1 MLMAW
6 WGQGQTCE
14 QINVMQWA
22 GGEPQAVGA
31 SIMLPPRP
39 DPRPPRHG
47 YADPPLG
54 AGSRPDSVLWPPS
67 WATPQPRRPGLSGGM
82 AITGGLGEL
91 SETWQPGHGLGPLP
105 VLMPERPVHRK
116 PERSPGAATPCS
128 FARPVLS
135 PQLAPKAAAGA
146 G

>member
-1 MLMAW
+1 M
-6 WGQGQTCE
+6 QTHLWVLGPGPI
-14 QINVMQWA
+14 QSS
-22 GGEPQAVGA
+22 G
-31 SIMLPPRP
+31 
-39 DPRPPRHG
+39 
-47 YADPPLG
+47 PLG
-54 AGSRPDSVLWPPS
+54 

-105 VLMPERPVHRK
+105 VLMPERPAHRK
-116 PERSPGAATPCS
+116 PECSPGAATPCS